1 MSEKQLALAAA
12 LAGVAT
18 VDLGGAGAGRYL
30 QTNMA
35 QAEGAGALADGLS
48 GELMPARSGATDDV
62 WRRILFQAP
71 RSESPDDL

>member
-30 QTNMA
+30 QTGIGDGTTRDSMDDA
-35 QAEGAGALADGLS
+35 DPRAAGADGDAS
-48 GELMPARSGATDDV
+48 GDV
-62 WRRILFQAP
+62 WRRILFRPPAVFADQ
-71 RSESPDDL
+71 E

>member
-30 QTNMA
+30 QT
-35 QAEGAGALADGLS
+35 GIGDGTTSYRMQGHDSHAS
-48 GELMPARSGATDDV
+48 GTDGDPSDDV
-62 WRRILFQAP
+62 WRRILFRPPAVF
-71 RSESPDDL
+71 PDQE

>member
-18 VDLGGAGAGRYL
+18 VDLGGAGADRYL
-30 QTNMA
+30 QSNMA
-35 QAEGAGALADGLS
+35 HADVEASLADGLP
-48 GELMPARSGATDDV
+48 GEVVPTRDSATDDV

-71 RSESPDDL
+71 RFTADDSQ

>member
-30 QTNMA
+30 QTGIGDGTTRDSMDDA
-35 QAEGAGALADGLS
+35 APRAAGASDDAS
-48 GELMPARSGATDDV
+48 DDV
-62 WRRILFQAP
+62 WRRILFRPPAVF
-71 RSESPDDL
+71 PDQE

>member
-30 QTNMA
+30 QTGIGDCTSD
-35 QAEGAGALADGLS
+35 QSLDGPGS
-48 GELMPARSGATDDV
+48 RGSDSDGDQSDDI
-62 WRRILFQAP
+62 WRRILFRPPAVF
-71 RSESPDDL
+71 PDQE

>member
-1 MSEKQLALAAA
+1 MSEKQLARAAA

-30 QTNMA
+30 QSNMGQTA
-35 QAEGAGALADGLS
+35 AEDAFGDGQ
-48 GELMPARSGATDDV
+48 PAEIVPTRDSATDDV

-71 RSESPDDL
+71 RFTAEDNQ

>member
-30 QTNMA
+30 QSNMG
-35 QAEGAGALADGLS
+35 QTDAGDAFADGPCAEIVPTRDS
-48 GELMPARSGATDDV
+48 ATEDV

-71 RSESPDDL
+71 RFTADDSQ

>member
-18 VDLGGAGAGRYL
+18 VDLGGAGAGRHL
-30 QTNMA
+30 QSNMA
-35 QAEGAGALADGLS
+35 HPDVEDALGDGLP
-48 GELMPARSGATDDV
+48 GEIVPTRDSATDDV

-71 RSESPDDL
+71 RFTADDSQ